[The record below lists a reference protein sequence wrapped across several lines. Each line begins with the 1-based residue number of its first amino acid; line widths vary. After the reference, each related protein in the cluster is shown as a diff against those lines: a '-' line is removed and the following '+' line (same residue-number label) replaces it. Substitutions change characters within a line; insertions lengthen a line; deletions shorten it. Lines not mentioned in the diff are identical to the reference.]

1 MSDCASSSPAGAP
14 MSGWRRGLVLGL
26 GLAALAACRREPAAP
41 VLMIDARA
49 KPDLSA
55 AVAIPPA
62 DTAARPAEP
71 PAPPGSTPA
80 AAELG
85 ADSTD
90 AAVEISGELELP
102 PGPLPKERLM
112 VYVTL
117 RDCLNDA
124 SPLLRR
130 LPASD
135 NRNYFIAVIAPRGS
149 SLSVCAAAEP
159 GPGKPAHL
167 YGRASQTL
175 QLKQTADQ
183 SFSAVDV
190 TLAEGPP
197 RRFPSQLAR

>member
-1 MSDCASSSPAGAP
+1 
-14 MSGWRRGLVLGL
+14 MSGWRRGLPVVLGL

-41 VLMIDARA
+41 VLLIDARA

-55 AVAIPPA
+55 TVAVAPA
-62 DTAARPAEP
+62 DAAARPTAP
-71 PAPPGSTPA
+71 AGPAPPGSAPA
-80 AAELG
+80 AADPG
-85 ADSTD
+85 TDSTD
-90 AAVEISGELELP
+90 AAVEISGELALP
-102 PGPLPKERLM
+102 PGPLPRERLM

-135 NRNYFIAVIAPRGS
+135 NRNYFVAVIAPRGS

-167 YGRASQTL
+167 YGRASQPL
-175 QLKQTADQ
+175 QLTQAADQ
-183 SFSAVDV
+183 TFGAVDV
-190 TLAEGPP
+190 TLAEGAP
-197 RRFPSQLAR
+197 RRFPSQLVR